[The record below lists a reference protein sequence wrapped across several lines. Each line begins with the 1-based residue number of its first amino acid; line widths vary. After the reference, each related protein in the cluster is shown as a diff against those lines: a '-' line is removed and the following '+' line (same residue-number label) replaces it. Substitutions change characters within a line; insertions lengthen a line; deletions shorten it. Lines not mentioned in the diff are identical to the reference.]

1 MKRATL
7 WMFILFALPI
17 IISCK
22 AQRKLSRVSQ
32 GKQEIMA
39 AEAAFARMSE
49 SDGITAAFS
58 HFAAEDAVMDR
69 NNELIKGKEAI
80 MVYMKGKRWDG
91 ISLEWAPEYVDV
103 SQCGTLGYTYG
114 KYTITLTDSLGKQE
128 RRQGTFQTIWKR
140 QADGN
145 WKFVWD

>member
-17 IISCK
+17 IISCH

-49 SDGITAAFS
+49 TEGIAAAFS
-58 HFAAEDAVMDR
+58 HFAAEDAVIER
-69 NNELIKGKEAI
+69 NNELIKGKKAI
-80 MVYMKGKRWDG
+80 MDYMKARNWEG

-114 KYTITLTDSLGKQE
+114 KYTITRADSLGKRE
-128 RRQGTFQTIWKR
+128 RSQGSFQTIWKR
-140 QADGN
+140 QADGS